1 MKSKYTK
8 TRPQNQLISHGRCV
22 SIALTRSR
30 YFPTR
35 PEYIR
40 FPSRPQQL
48 SESRPVSDR
57 AARSRTPA
65 VGSAAPALVAS
76 RVHAAL
82 NCEGE
87 RLCREGPSRAGS
99 TVSSQGLLR
108 APGPGGPVSPA
119 TEGEI
124 ASCSLAGGCLGTQ
137 RFSSVV
143 PPHVGARYSTQAYPI
158 FAKSVRPLCVRSM
171 SWSPSWMS
179 EYPRKKTVCGLSLYE
194 SRT

>member
-35 PEYIR
+35 SEYIR

-57 AARSRTPA
+57 AARSRTPE

-76 RVHAAL
+76 RVHPAL
-82 NCEGE
+82 DCDGE
-87 RLCREGPSRAGS
+87 RLAARVLPGPDRRSRLGPSASARSGRSPSAPAAGTAVSSGS
-99 TVSSQGLLR
+99 TRAATTPAITVGAASPLPHRIGTHLSVSLVSYFSSC
-108 APGPGGPVSPA
+108 GGVRPVSPKFRA
-119 TEGEI
+119 NSGMAPVT
-124 ASCSLAGGCLGTQ
+124 AA
-137 RFSSVV
+137 
-143 PPHVGARYSTQAYPI
+143 
-158 FAKSVRPLCVRSM
+158 
-171 SWSPSWMS
+171 
-179 EYPRKKTVCGLSLYE
+179 
-194 SRT
+194 